1 MMTMMIKPWWSKQVL
16 SLGASGVVFPPVS
29 EQEFLLHT
37 RPRSPSHCHHCHPL
51 SLHSQFQHNHCH
63 QSTQSDKL
71 TSAIFSRA
79 HPLTSPINNH
89 SSRVPSHGPVPMV
102 AHHIISWK
110 HHRHHCLWWFRSQSS
125 WSPWSRVG
133 EEEGSLVRQIAK
145 ERKRRIAEKGETMWP
160 QMWYKYE
167 RKRLKR
173 SLGKGGKGR
182 LSCDQA
188 DAIKRDLQVV
198 AFNHSVF
205 VIEEKFL
212 QNLHRKH
219 GAHDT

>member
-1 MMTMMIKPWWSKQVL
+1 M
-16 SLGASGVVFPPVS
+16 
-29 EQEFLLHT
+29 
-37 RPRSPSHCHHCHPL
+37 
-51 SLHSQFQHNHCH
+51 
-63 QSTQSDKL
+63 
-71 TSAIFSRA
+71 
-79 HPLTSPINNH
+79 
-89 SSRVPSHGPVPMV
+89 
-102 AHHIISWK
+102 
-110 HHRHHCLWWFRSQSS
+110 
-125 WSPWSRVG
+125 
-133 EEEGSLVRQIAK
+133 RQIAK
-145 ERKRRIAEKGETMWP
+145 ERKRRIAEKGET
-160 QMWYKYE
+160 YKGTNMIQCDHKCDTNTNA
-167 RKRLKR
+167 KRLKR